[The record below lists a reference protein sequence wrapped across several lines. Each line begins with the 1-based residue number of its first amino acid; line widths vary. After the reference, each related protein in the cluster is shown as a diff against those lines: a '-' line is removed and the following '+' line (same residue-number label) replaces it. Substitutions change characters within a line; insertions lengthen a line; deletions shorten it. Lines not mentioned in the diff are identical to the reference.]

1 MGWQQTP
8 NYALAKFLC
17 VFHEDIW
24 ESMAC
29 EAIYSTWKKNDIF
42 LPKNILT
49 VFFIYFSFTSNNIN
63 YIQQL
68 QFYKD
73 KHLWNYRNVSTF
85 LQEYQVQ

>member
-8 NYALAKFLC
+8 NDALTKFLC

-29 EAIYSTWKKNDIF
+29 EAIYSTWKKWYFSTKKYFDG
-42 LPKNILT
+42 
-49 VFFIYFSFTSNNIN
+49 FFIYFSFTSNNIN